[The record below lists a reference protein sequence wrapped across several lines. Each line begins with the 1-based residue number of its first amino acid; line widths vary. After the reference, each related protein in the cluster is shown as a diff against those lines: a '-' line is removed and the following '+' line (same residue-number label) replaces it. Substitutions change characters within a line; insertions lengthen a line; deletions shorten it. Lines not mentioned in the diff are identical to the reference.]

1 MARFLALSASLFT
14 DPLLWDK
21 TEYCRFRAAVD
32 LCGLASF
39 SKRDFEEHGVE
50 LQLEVRETRPLSVRF
65 LMDRWGWKSTATVA
79 RFLSSLET
87 RSGTLTKHR
96 TTRLGNTYLVG
107 ARLLALCGETPNETP
122 NETGSGTVNET
133 KDKKEEQKVKEGSPP
148 SGEIRPRVRERNRSA
163 TIAVNE
169 IFLHW
174 QTVSGHETATLTPER
189 LRVIEARL
197 KKFTADQIRTA
208 ISAAC
213 ADPHY
218 RGENETG
225 TRYDWPENILRNDS
239 RVERFL
245 ERATSPSTNGRAN
258 GNGKPAVTGITS
270 TPDDDVAAAILER
283 MRG

>member
-39 SKRDFEEHGVE
+39 AKRDFEEHGVA

-107 ARLLALCGETPNETP
+107 VRLLALCGETPNETP
-122 NETGSGTVNET
+122 NETGFGTANET
-133 KDKKEEQKVKEGSPP
+133 KDKKEKNKFIRNSPLRGESREGGSEN
-148 SGEIRPRVRERNRSA
+148 GTAPRKRAAPKPLPDEWLP
-163 TIAVNE
+163 NE
-169 IFLHW
+169 KH
-174 QTVSGHETATLTPER
+174 
-189 LRVIEARL
+189 
-197 KKFTADQIRTA
+197 RTA
-208 ISAAC
+208 CEAAHIDL
-213 ADPHY
+213 AALVLDFRTY
-218 RGENETG
+218 WRDDVNGTKTNWDLTFTKRIAAVRSTG
-225 TRYDWPENILRNDS
+225 KFRL
-239 RVERFL
+239 
-245 ERATSPSTNGRAN
+245 
-258 GNGKPAVTGITS
+258 NGKAARFVPDEASLSEIGEKIRFRTGEG
-270 TPDDDVAAAILER
+270 DEDVPWH
-283 MRG
+283 